1 MQWLFDLF
9 TNESIG
15 RTLLIYS
22 FIIVLGVLLGKVKIS
37 GVSLGVTLV
46 LFVGIL
52 VGHFGFTVNPTV
64 LGFIKEFGLILFVY
78 SIGLQVGP
86 GFFASFKEGGIKL
99 NLLAVGLI
107 LLNLATAVLLY
118 YLVDGINMPMMTG
131 ILSGAVTNTPGL
143 GAAEEALRQIDY
155 AGDPIGLGYAVAYP
169 MGVIGIIG
177 TMIGLRY
184 LGRIKLEE
192 EEKKLTEKASVE
204 TEKPERLTLKVTN
217 RALNGKSIAEC
228 QQLIKR
234 EFVVSRMYSND
245 EFVIPSAQ
253 TLIQTGDTLLII
265 ASLADVRAIEAI
277 IGEPAEMEWKED
289 ESKMVSRRIVITQ
302 NRINGR
308 TLGSLRMRSDFGV
321 NITRVNRSGID
332 LLATPNLVLQVGDRV
347 MVVGP
352 IDAIRKAE
360 QLLGN
365 TLKRLNEPHLITIF
379 LGILLGIIVGSIPI
393 YFPGMPMPAKL
404 GLAGGPLIVAI
415 LIGRFGAQFKLVT
428 YTAQSANLMLRELGI
443 CLFLASV
450 GISAGGRFVETV
462 LSANGVL
469 WMLCGLAITLI
480 PAIIVSIVGRLLR
493 LNYFSLIGLIAG
505 CTTNPPA
512 LAYAGSISQTD
523 APAVTYSTVYPLSM
537 FLRIISAQI
546 LILVFA

>member
-1 MQWLFDLF
+1 M
-9 TNESIG
+9 
-15 RTLLIYS
+15 
-22 FIIVLGVLLGKVKIS
+22 
-37 GVSLGVTLV
+37 
-46 LFVGIL
+46 
-52 VGHFGFTVNPTV
+52 
-64 LGFIKEFGLILFVY
+64 
-78 SIGLQVGP
+78 
-86 GFFASFKEGGIKL
+86 
-99 NLLAVGLI
+99 
-107 LLNLATAVLLY
+107 
-118 YLVDGINMPMMTG
+118 
-131 ILSGAVTNTPGL
+131 
-143 GAAEEALRQIDY
+143 
-155 AGDPIGLGYAVAYP
+155 
-169 MGVIGIIG
+169 
-177 TMIGLRY
+177 
-184 LGRIKLEE
+184 
-192 EEKKLTEKASVE
+192 
-204 TEKPERLTLKVTN
+204 
-217 RALNGKSIAEC
+217 
-228 QQLIKR
+228 
-234 EFVVSRMYSND
+234 
-245 EFVIPSAQ
+245 
-253 TLIQTGDTLLII
+253 
-265 ASLADVRAIEAI
+265 
-277 IGEPAEMEWKED
+277 
-289 ESKMVSRRIVITQ
+289 
-302 NRINGR
+302 
-308 TLGSLRMRSDFGV
+308 
-321 NITRVNRSGID
+321 
-332 LLATPNLVLQVGDRV
+332 
-347 MVVGP
+347 
-352 IDAIRKAE
+352 
-360 QLLGN
+360 
-365 TLKRLNEPHLITIF
+365 ITIF